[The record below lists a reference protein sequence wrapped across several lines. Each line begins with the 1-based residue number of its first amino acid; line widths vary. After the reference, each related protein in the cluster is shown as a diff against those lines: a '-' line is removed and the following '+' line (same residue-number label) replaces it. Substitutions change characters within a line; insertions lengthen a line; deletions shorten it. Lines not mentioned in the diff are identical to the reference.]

1 MTRMRHDGDVD
12 AALHIELWTV
22 EDAVRDLHPEMTV
35 EQVKALIA
43 LAGLQSIGKK
53 PPGPYGG
60 RPAKVYDGE
69 QLRIAHAIVAR
80 LLIGELVS

>member
-1 MTRMRHDGDVD
+1 MDLAPR
-12 AALHIELWTV
+12 IELWTV
-22 EDAVRDLHPEMTV
+22 EDAARELHPEITV

-43 LAGLQSIGKK
+43 LGGLQSVGKK

>member
-1 MTRMRHDGDVD
+1 MDLAPR
-12 AALHIELWTV
+12 IELWTV
-22 EDAVRDLHPEMTV
+22 EDAARELHPEITV

-43 LAGLQSIGKK
+43 LGALQPVGKK